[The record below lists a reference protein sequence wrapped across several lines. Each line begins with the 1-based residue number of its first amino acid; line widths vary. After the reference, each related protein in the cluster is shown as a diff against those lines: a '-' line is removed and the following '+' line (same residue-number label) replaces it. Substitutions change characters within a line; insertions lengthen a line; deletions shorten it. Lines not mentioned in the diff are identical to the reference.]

1 MRSSSVDFYI
11 LETLREEHSHLS
23 SHEVFEQIQKQLPA
37 VNPSTVYR
45 ALDRLVKCGKVS
57 VSDMGT
63 GAEVY
68 ELAEGEIHHHIVCQ
82 GCGKIITLCHEDVDP
97 FFATLE
103 RKTGFHIVTNHLV
116 LFGECAD
123 CQKKRIEAEHNAKE

>member
-11 LETLREEHSHLS
+11 LETLRKEHSHLT
-23 SHEVFEQIQKQLPA
+23 SHEVFAQIQQQLPA
-37 VNPSTVYR
+37 VNQSTVYR
-45 ALDRLVKCGKVS
+45 ALERLVKNGKVS

-63 GAEVY
+63 GSEVY

-82 GCGKIITLCHEDVDP
+82 SCGKIITLRHEEVDS
-97 FFATLE
+97 FFTE
-103 RKTGFHIVTNHLV
+103 MEQKTGFHIVTNHLV

-123 CQKKRIEAEHNAKE
+123 CQKKHAAAENDAKE